1 MNRRLVIL
9 VGSVVLL
16 DTLFYAALAPLLP
29 SLSEQFGLDKGGAG
43 LLVGIYPL
51 GTFLG
56 AIPAGWATA
65 RFGPRSTVLVSLAV
79 MAAAAL
85 VFAFGHTIEMLYAG
99 RFLQGLAGAASW
111 TAGLAWLAQGT
122 SRARRGEALGF
133 GIGAGVVGAQFGP
146 VLGSVAHLI
155 GRGPA
160 FAATALAAVVIAAV
174 AARTPEPHVA
184 EETTRASPLVLLR
197 SSRYLI
203 ALMIFIIP
211 SLAFGVIE
219 VLVPLRLDVL
229 GASAELIGLIFFL
242 AGTVEAVV
250 SPIVGRLSDKIGVL
264 RIVRVGLFLAA
275 GLLLSLFFP
284 STVIMLALALILCS
298 AAIGILWVPAGKL
311 ISLAAEQLEV
321 DQGWAFAIQNST
333 WSLAIGAGATLGGV
347 LAAIGGDL
355 LAYAAAAALCVLIGI
370 VMLGRRPAAAVT
382 FEQ

>member
-1 MNRRLVIL
+1 
-9 VGSVVLL
+9 
-16 DTLFYAALAPLLP
+16 
-29 SLSEQFGLDKGGAG
+29 
-43 LLVGIYPL
+43 
-51 GTFLG
+51 
-56 AIPAGWATA
+56 
-65 RFGPRSTVLVSLAV
+65 
-79 MAAAAL
+79 
-85 VFAFGHTIEMLYAG
+85 
-99 RFLQGLAGAASW
+99 
-111 TAGLAWLAQGT
+111 
-122 SRARRGEALGF
+122 
-133 GIGAGVVGAQFGP
+133 
-146 VLGSVAHLI
+146 
-155 GRGPA
+155 
-160 FAATALAAVVIAAV
+160 
-174 AARTPEPHVA
+174 
-184 EETTRASPLVLLR
+184 
-197 SSRYLI
+197 
-203 ALMIFIIP
+203 MIFIIP

-219 VLVPLRLDVL
+219 VLVPLRLNVL

-382 FEQ
+382 FKQ